1 MGDASSD
8 NPSGAG
14 NQQER
19 LDHVL
24 PDVPHD
30 LAWYIV
36 GFTDGEGSFNVSFKR
51 ERAYGSGWKVAL
63 SFNISQRD
71 GKVLELLQRTLG
83 CGTIRYR
90 KDGVGYFEV
99 RRIADLREK
108 ILPFFDRY
116 PPKVKSDDFAAFRKM
131 VGMVSNREHLTR
143 QGMRRLLE
151 IRAPTNRGGKRK
163 YTDDDILRHFVENPQ
178 RLYAGR
184 PRTKKHARG

>member
-1 MGDASSD
+1 MCMGSD

-19 LDHVL
+19 LDHVK
-24 PDVPHD
+24 PAVPHD

-71 GKVLELLQRTLG
+71 RNVLELLQRTFG

-90 KDGVGYFEV
+90 NDGVGYFEV
-99 RRIADLREK
+99 RRIADLQAK
-108 ILPFFDRY
+108 ILPFFNRY
-116 PPKVKSDDFAAFRKM
+116 PLKVKSDDFKAFCTM
-131 VGMVSNREHLTR
+131 VRMVSNREHLTR
-143 QGMRRLLE
+143 KGMRKLLE
-151 IRAPTNRGGKRK
+151 IRAPTNGGGKRK
-163 YTDDDILRHFVENPQ
+163 YTDAYILRHFVENPQ

-184 PRTKKHARG
+184 PRTKKHTRG